1 MTSISTPPSALA
13 NPNSNASPAKLEPPN
28 TLDSDE
34 ENEIDVALGPS
45 ASTCFPTNALRPSLS
60 APSIGIQ
67 SVHSASPVRSAS
79 GPSFGHGFT
88 FGGRLAMGSVKGKG
102 RVLDSFDMLD
112 ASPSSVKPKASSIW
126 STGTGSGGSTGT
138 PERSPRKREH
148 GDRRTPIETD
158 AHKEQQNRTFSTALA
173 SEMFPHAPFM
183 PSSSPGSVS
192 GIGIKRRRSP
202 SPAPSTPSRQRILG
216 FSTPGSTPGSVV
228 SDLGLLD
235 ASHPLIRRM
244 PCEGEP
250 TRCLQFHESTGVG
263 LGSCVYL
270 WSAESS
276 KVVKLCDLGNVNPV
290 TSVNWVQK
298 GSTVAIGTQNGEIL
312 IYDATTLQKQRTLTG
327 HASRVGAL
335 AWSNYTLS
343 SGSRDRTIL
352 NFDVRLPP
360 ASATVSKLAGH
371 RQEICGLKWSCPSDE
386 FVRDPVMLAS
396 GGNDNKLF
404 VWDMRHPTPLWKFH
418 EHIAAVKAI
427 AWSPH
432 QSGLLASGG
441 GTADK
446 KIRFWNTS
454 VGVGISEMDTGSQHT
469 RLLVDSAT
477 KPSLHLEIP
486 VPVARGDLVRTR
498 SSSTLPRNEPD
509 RDTIVTG
516 AGDETLRFWN
526 AFRNEAKLS
535 EGREKEKE
543 HWTRA
548 ERFDSPFRSRG
559 GAFSRL
565 KKLGA
570 KGAGL
575 CGYDFYG
582 VTVRFFTLRWRVGI
596 RSAHSGFEYD
606 PQSTSKRH
614 PIVHSRPE
622 IILNPVFK
630 LTLRPVRVRTM
641 SHHLALSHT
650 TRATF
655 AIIPWMVSDSK
666 TIEGTLSYEDIRC
679 ISGAARAIAE
689 VVVRRLVVEFKSLKP
704 GEADEVVVAIFKSDD
719 DVEAMVTTV
728 SDGNWQSF

>member
-1 MTSISTPPSALA
+1 MPPTNLFFSRIQSAPVPDDENDPFPPPPHTPIDGGSTPHIPSALHFGHVRTQSNLSSTAYTDIPEHTDNESESSMTSISTPPSALA

-148 GDRRTPIETD
+148 GDRFIPQRDDWDNTHLSTTYNLSSDPRPPTPRRTPIETD

-235 ASHPLIRRM
+235 ASHPAYSPYAVRRRTHAMLTGPQTTIRTISKT
-244 PCEGEP
+244 PYKVLDAPE
-250 TRCLQFHESTGVG
+250 LKDDFYLNLVDWSSTNLLGVG

-454 VGVGISEMDTGSQHT
+454 VGVGISEMDTGSQVCNLT
-469 RLLVDSAT
+469 WSKTSNELVST
-477 KPSLHLEIP
+477 HGYSSTQPQNQVCIWKYPSLSL
-486 VPVARGDLVRTR
+486 VA
-498 SSSTLPRNEPD
+498 TLSGHVHRVLYLAMNPTG
-509 RDTIVTG
+509 DTIVTG

-526 AFRNEAKLS
+526 AFPKRGEVERRAR
-535 EGREKEKE
+535 EGEGALDE
-543 HWTRA
+543 
-548 ERFDSPFRSRG
+548 G
-559 GAFSRL
+559 G
-565 KKLGA
+565 K
-570 KGAGL
+570 
-575 CGYDFYG
+575 
-582 VTVRFFTLRWRVGI
+582 I
-596 RSAHSGFEYD
+596 R
-606 PQSTSKRH
+606 
-614 PIVHSRPE
+614 
-622 IILNPVFK
+622 
-630 LTLRPVRVRTM
+630 
-641 SHHLALSHT
+641 
-650 TRATF
+650 
-655 AIIPWMVSDSK
+655 
-666 TIEGTLSYEDIRC
+666 
-679 ISGAARAIAE
+679 
-689 VVVRRLVVEFKSLKP
+689 
-704 GEADEVVVAIFKSDD
+704 
-719 DVEAMVTTV
+719 
-728 SDGNWQSF
+728 